1 MPRVSM
7 RACASSFP
15 LQHACVYRAASSR
28 GARGG
33 EVELRLAYMEVE
45 VRRGTFSMSRSS
57 AFPLGGFSGCRWLS
71 SAKSSSRSRAP
82 LRLRSNL
89 FIHA

>member
-1 MPRVSM
+1 
-7 RACASSFP
+7 
-15 LQHACVYRAASSR
+15 
-28 GARGG
+28 
-33 EVELRLAYMEVE
+33 MEVE

-71 SAKSSSRSRAP
+71 RAKSSSRSRAP

>member
-1 MPRVSM
+1 MPCVSM
-7 RACASSFP
+7 CQLICMHVNRG
-15 LQHACVYRAASSR
+15 ASSR

-33 EVELRLAYMEVE
+33 KVELRLAYMEVE

-71 SAKSSSRSRAP
+71 RAKSSSRSRAP